1 MRRTTGLIILLMII
15 SCHVHSQDNIIKH
28 IVDRGETLASVAK
41 LYGTTT
47 ERLVELNPDASEFVY
62 AGMELEVPCDQADV
76 ALANVSPSLVAEA
89 VSVRTA
95 ISEACKEADELLS
108 KEEYSKAAKAY
119 SKIIKAY
126 KSSEYSCVDAYYGRA
141 LAYYNQSKWKS
152 SIKDFEC
159 ALADSRCTGNI
170 RSHCTSLLAS
180 ARKYREEQLERRG
193 EMWGS
198 LFVAAAAAT
207 TTAIVANQ
215 QAKSS
220 TSISAYTSRSNNNL
234 DYLLD
239 PRYAIQ
245 QVNAQY
251 EAEYQQARQFNP
263 SLTREQFMQ
272 MKAQANQETQN
283 ATTNTSETSVSHA
296 GSYSHGSSATSK
308 DCPSLK
314 ASNGKWYCGNT
325 GKCAMC
331 GGDGLMNGS
340 FGLGANSLKCT
351 LCNGTG
357 KCTYCQH

>member
-1 MRRTTGLIILLMII
+1 MRRTTGLIMLLMII
-15 SCHVHSQDNIIKH
+15 SCHAHAQDNIVKH
-28 IVDRGETLASVAK
+28 IIDRGETLASVAR

-47 ERLVELNPDASEFVY
+47 ERLVELNPDASDFVY
-62 AGMELEVPCDQADV
+62 TGMELDVPYSQAD
-76 ALANVSPSLVAEA
+76 LATASASPAIVAEA

-95 ISEACKEADELLS
+95 ISEACKEADELLVQ
-108 KEEYSKAAKAY
+108 EEYSKAAKAY

-159 ALADSRCTGNI
+159 ALADSRCTGSI
-170 RSHCTSLLAS
+170 RTHCTSLLAT
-180 ARKYREEQLERRG
+180 ARKNREEQLERRG

-207 TTAIVANQ
+207 TTALVANQ

-220 TSISAYTSRSNNNL
+220 TNVGAYSSRGNNNL

-239 PRYAIQ
+239 PRYAAQ

-272 MKAQANQETQN
+272 MKAQASQATQN
-283 ATTNTSETSVSHA
+283 ASTNTSETSVSHTE
-296 GSYSHGSSATSK
+296 SYSHSSSATSK
-308 DCPSLK
+308 DCLK
-314 ASNGKWYCGNT
+314 ISNGKWYCVNT

-340 FGLGANSLKCT
+340 FGQGANSLKCT

-357 KCTYCQH
+357 KCPYCQH